1 VAIGSPFTPQRQ
13 FSLTGNLNG
22 VAGFANVY
30 AGGYGFFDT
39 AQPNTRQFG
48 LMTVNT
54 AGGQLSESSR
64 SAVKLNGQYVDVD
77 SGELPP
83 NPAIGSVYHEIALD
97 TGVSNGVNVIQLL
110 APSSI
115 SSVGTLKLQDPN
127 LLTGLSPS
135 VHPGLVGSALI
146 DVQGNIQSFRALDA
160 TGMVLND
167 IGQLNL
173 AKIATTLDSTIIGEP
188 VAHLQMPH
196 RTNVVVI
203 SSDRGPFG
211 DRNGVVVV
219 PNLRQVGPLTLPS
232 QI

>member
-1 VAIGSPFTPQRQ
+1 
-13 FSLTGNLNG
+13 
-22 VAGFANVY
+22 
-30 AGGYGFFDT
+30 
-39 AQPNTRQFG
+39 PNTTQFG

-64 SAVKLNGQYVDVD
+64 SAVKLNGQYVNVN
-77 SGELPP
+77 SGQLPT
-83 NPAIGSVYHEIALD
+83 NPAIGSVYHSIALD

-115 SSVGTLKLQDPN
+115 SSVGTLKLQDSN
-127 LLTGLSPS
+127 LVPGLSPS

-173 AKIATTLDSTIIGEP
+173 AKIATTSDSTIIGEP

-196 RTNVVVI
+196 RTNV
-203 SSDRGPFG
+203 
-211 DRNGVVVV
+211 
-219 PNLRQVGPLTLPS
+219 
-232 QI
+232 